1 MKDRY
6 AVEVRKLSV
15 KVRQQDAHIDIL
27 NERIEKLQNGLRLSN
42 EIMDNLRAAR
52 RKLEE
57 FVKFANEYYPG
68 SVDQFHAI
76 KKLEGDKP

>member
-15 KVRQQDAHIDIL
+15 KVREQDAHIDIL
-27 NERIEKLQNGLRLSN
+27 NERIQELQNSVRLANQIADDLRS
-42 EIMDNLRAAR
+42 AR
-52 RKLEE
+52 RKLED
-57 FVKFANEYYPG
+57 FVKFAEDYYPG
-68 SVDQFHAI
+68 SVAQFHAI